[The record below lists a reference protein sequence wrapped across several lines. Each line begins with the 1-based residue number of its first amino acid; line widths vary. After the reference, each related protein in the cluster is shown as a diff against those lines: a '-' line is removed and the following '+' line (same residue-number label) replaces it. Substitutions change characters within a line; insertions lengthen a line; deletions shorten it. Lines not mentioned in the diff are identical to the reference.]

1 MKPRWLSLSLVSLLL
16 AMALP
21 VAASNMDWS
30 MVGSCGEIDESSLTL
45 YEYSGARL
53 QFKSG
58 QTGTITVR
66 YPVTAYGNT
75 NGLQPPWD
83 VLRLTAVDDSVSGSV
98 TVKLVSVDECSGVEE
113 EMCSVSGGGTP
124 ASPNCA
130 ICIFPPDIDF
140 QVFSYYIEGT
150 LTRSSTSANE
160 AIVTVSLG
168 H

>member
-1 MKPRWLSLSLVSLLL
+1 MKNRWLSLCLFLF
-16 AMALP
+16 AFPA
-21 VAASNMDWS
+21 AASQMDWS
-30 MVGSCGEIDESSLTL
+30 MVGSCGEIDESSVTL
-45 YEYSGARL
+45 YEQSGARL

-83 VLRLTAVDDSVSGSV
+83 VLRLTAIDDSASGSV
-98 TVKLVSVDECSGVEE
+98 TVKLISVDECSGDEE
-113 EMCSVSGGGTP
+113 QLCSVSGGGNTP
-124 ASPNCA
+124 SCA
-130 ICIFPPDIDF
+130 VCIFAPEIDF
-140 QVFSYYIEGT
+140 QLFSYYIEGT

-160 AIVTVSLG
+160 ALITVSLG